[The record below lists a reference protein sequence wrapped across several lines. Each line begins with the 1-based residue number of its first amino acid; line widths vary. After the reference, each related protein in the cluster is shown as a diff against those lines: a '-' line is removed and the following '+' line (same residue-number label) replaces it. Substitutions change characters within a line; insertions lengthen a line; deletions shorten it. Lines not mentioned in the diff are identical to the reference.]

1 MDEVCMI
8 CRLFLAVL
16 AALLVSTST
25 WAADFRVESKVF
37 ADDEKETVSE
47 NTTLFH
53 GGKIYDFLAT
63 PSEITV
69 YDLPRTRILLLSPS
83 RGVQTEVSVQSL
95 HEFSSKL
102 QEWAASQADPLL
114 KFSARPQFDQQLNES
129 TREASFNSQF
139 VTYRVVSQ
147 TAKSEEIARQYRE
160 FCDLSGRLNGL
171 VNPGGLP
178 PFPRLEVNRA
188 LEESRKLPEEVHLNI
203 ASRRFGGKP
212 LTARSEHRFHWR
224 VLEADQER
232 IAETA
237 EYLTRLTKV
246 SIQQYLQTGFE
257 QAQR

>member
-1 MDEVCMI
+1 MI
-8 CRLFLAVL
+8 CRLFLAVF
-16 AALLVSTST
+16 ALLSASTSA
-25 WAADFRVESKVF
+25 WAADFRVETKVF
-37 ADDEKETVSE
+37 AGDEKETISE

-53 GGKIYDFLAT
+53 GGKIYDFLAKPT
-63 PSEITV
+63 EITV
-69 YDLPRTRILLLSPS
+69 YDLPRSRILLLSPS
-83 RGVQTEVSVQSL
+83 RGVQTELTVQSL
-95 HEFSSKL
+95 QEFSSKL
-102 QEWAASQADPLL
+102 QEWSASQADPLL
-114 KFSARPQFDQQLNES
+114 KFSARPQFEQQLNES
-129 TREASFNSQF
+129 SREASFSSQF
-139 VTYRVVSQ
+139 VTYRVVTE

-224 VLEADQER
+224 ILEADQER
-232 IAETA
+232 ISETA

-246 SIQQYLQTGFE
+246 GIQQYVQTGSE
-257 QAQR
+257 HAQR

>member
-1 MDEVCMI
+1 MI

-16 AALLVSTST
+16 MALLVSTSA

-37 ADDEKETVSE
+37 AGDEKETISE

-53 GGKIYDFLAT
+53 GGKIYDFLAKPT
-63 PSEITV
+63 EITV
-69 YDLPRTRILLLSPS
+69 YDLPRSRILLLSPS
-83 RGVQTEVSVQSL
+83 RGLQTELTVESL
-95 HEFSSKL
+95 QEFSAKL
-102 QEWAASQADPLL
+102 QEWSASQADPLL
-114 KFSARPQFDQQLNES
+114 KFSARPQFEQQLNES
-129 TREASFNSQF
+129 TREASFNSQL
-139 VTYRVVSQ
+139 VTYRVVTQ
-147 TAKSEEIARQYRE
+147 KAKSEEIAHQYRQ

-188 LEESRKLPEEVHLNI
+188 LDESRQLPEEVHLNI

-212 LTARSEHRFHWR
+212 LTARSEHHFYWR
-224 VLEADQER
+224 VLEADQAR

-246 SIQQYLQTGFE
+246 GIQQYLQSGSE